1 MAKEPTPTRNSRS
14 QSRERIGRRGAVTT
28 ATTPRDA
35 DKTRPTSH
43 TIRSGPE
50 RNCASVNVPAPSS
63 PRMPVVRKA
72 TIAAT
77 SNGCRTGGHSGGFAL
92 RVMGAPFWSVRVGA
106 GSVRSRCLIGDVPTQ
121 AVVVREYSGQ
131 VVSDGH
137 ERPVD
142 GGGPVQ
148 EAQGGGSE

>member
-1 MAKEPTPTRNSRS
+1 MYVFFFQAEDGIRDRSPSRGLGDVYKR
-14 QSRERIGRRGAVTT
+14 Q
-28 ATTPRDA
+28 

-50 RNCASVNVPAPSS
+50 RNSASVNVPAPSS

-92 RVMGAPFWSVRVGA
+92 RVMGAPFWSGRGRWSHA
-106 GSVRSRCLIGDVPTQ
+106 PLILFC
-121 AVVVREYSGQ
+121 
-131 VVSDGH
+131 
-137 ERPVD
+137 
-142 GGGPVQ
+142 
-148 EAQGGGSE
+148 